1 MKWYKFYV
9 ADYIQETHHL
19 PDAEDLAYRR
29 LLDLYY
35 LSEAPL
41 IADPV
46 VLARHV
52 KLDLDCVEPVL
63 KEFFELTAGGYVH
76 AVADSQIQRHRHQSE
91 QNRRTAIR
99 PRRRGCLV

>member
-41 IADPV
+41 IANPV
-46 VLARHV
+46 ALARHV

-76 AVADSQIQRHRHQSE
+76 AVAESQIQRHRHQSE

>member
-1 MKWYKFYV
+1 
-9 ADYIQETHHL
+9 
-19 PDAEDLAYRR
+19 
-29 LLDLYY
+29 
-35 LSEAPL
+35 
-41 IADPV
+41 
-46 VLARHV
+46 
-52 KLDLDCVEPVL
+52 VL